1 MGPVRSD
8 TMREPKVEKRP
19 TLPVVEEVTVVGPKG
34 RVHVLARVDTG
45 AARTTLD
52 TDLAARAG
60 LGPVLDRVRIRAS
73 AASKLEV
80 RDVVH
85 AKVIIQGREFDISAA
100 VTDRKDMR
108 YHMIVGMDI
117 LRDAGF
123 LVDPSKGNGRENGA
137 DASH

>member
-19 TLPVVEEVTVVGPKG
+19 TIPVVEEVTVVGPKG

-52 TDLAARAG
+52 TDLAARPG
-60 LGPVLDRVRIRAS
+60 LGPVLVPVRIRAS
-73 AASKLEV
+73 AASDLEV
-80 RDVVH
+80 LVGVH

-100 VTDRKDMR
+100 VAYRK
-108 YHMIVGMDI
+108 V
-117 LRDAGF
+117 
-123 LVDPSKGNGRENGA
+123 
-137 DASH
+137 